1 MKILLQLLFAAI
13 LCLGSVQL
21 AYAEEASDNIR
32 EIVAAGTYQM
42 KSSDTPAIADA
53 QALLQAKR
61 NALAQVYAQPADD
74 SAIANLPEYV
84 FSVSVLDTQRSV
96 VGNTMQS
103 SVQIK
108 AFVNME
114 QLPTALKEAV
124 SLWGGPAQY
133 YCEEGSSPDNTYVT
147 FKTWISNSGKRQLM
161 LDGQINLTLYEKQ
174 GDKILVHEY
183 WIKGNKYLALAPHFL
198 KKEKLSSGTETLNGK
213 TVLVEKLACQEIYD
227 DGKFI
232 HKPQVTRWI
241 DPETNLCIKERWE
254 YPKTK
259 YDACTIN
266 KFYKNYQVGPQDPA
280 LFQIP
285 SDYIKYTDYEA
296 FDKATAGPKQPAP
309 GDEAVNKAIDSAL
322 GTVTQQVIDRAVG
335 GLFSF

>member
-1 MKILLQLLFAAI
+1 MNVLLQILVAAA
-13 LCLGSVQL
+13 LCFGSVQL
-21 AYAEEASDNIR
+21 VHAEEDSGNIR
-32 EIVAAGTYQM
+32 EIVAEGTYQM
-42 KSSDTPAIADA
+42 KSSDTLALADA

-74 SAIANLPEYV
+74 STIVNLPEYV

-96 VGNTMQS
+96 VGNAMQS
-103 SVQIK
+103 LVQIK

-133 YCEEGSSPDNTYVT
+133 YCEEGISSDDRYPR
-147 FKTWISNSGKRQLM
+147 KTWVSNSGKRQLQ
-161 LDGQINLTLYEKQ
+161 LYGQINLETYEKQ
-174 GDKILVHEY
+174 GDQILVHSY
-183 WIKGNKYLALAPHFL
+183 WIRGNKYLDMYSHLL
-198 KKEKLSSGTETLNGK
+198 KKEKRTSSTEALNGK

-241 DPETNLCIKERWE
+241 DPETNLCIKESWD

-266 KFYKNYQVGPQDPA
+266 KFYKNYQVGPQDPS